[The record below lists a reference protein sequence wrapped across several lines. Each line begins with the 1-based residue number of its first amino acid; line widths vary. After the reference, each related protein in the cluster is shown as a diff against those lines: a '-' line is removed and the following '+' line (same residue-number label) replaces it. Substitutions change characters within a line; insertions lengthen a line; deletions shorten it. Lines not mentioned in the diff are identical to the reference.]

1 MTEPKPCYSVATQL
15 PDDFD
20 DRLEAFADDATMPR
34 WLGVAQVCADA
45 IAQMGSGK
53 VGKMLVY
60 HAAADKFNLGVSTI
74 RLWAR
79 YNLEL
84 GEFLSEMPY
93 VPAWTQI
100 KCAWTESKQR
110 ETSVE
115 SVLLERYAEADKFGG
130 RLCPARVWAA
140 QLKGKP
146 DKRNPVIVKLER
158 LASCAA
164 TALKAV
170 SSGKG
175 YSEFASRLHKLS
187 AAADAILAEAEAM
200 PCHAGD

>member
-1 MTEPKPCYSVATQL
+1 MTELKSCYSVATRL

-20 DRLEAFADDATMPR
+20 ARLEAFADDATMPR

-45 IAQMGSGK
+45 IAQMRGGRA
-53 VGKMLVY
+53 GKMLVY
-60 HAAADKFNLGVSTI
+60 AAAADKFNLGVSTI

-79 YNLEL
+79 YNSEL
-84 GEFLSEMPY
+84 GDFLSEMAY
-93 VPAWTQI
+93 IPAWTQVRL
-100 KCAWTESKQR
+100 AYRESRQR

-115 SVLLERYAEADKFGG
+115 AVLLERYAEADKFGG

-140 QLKGKP
+140 QLKSNP
-146 DKRNPVIVKLER
+146 REKRDPVLVKLER

-170 SSGKG
+170 ASGNG
-175 YSEFASRLHKLS
+175 YSEFAPRLVAL
-187 AAADAILAEAEAM
+187 AAEAGSVLAEAEAK
-200 PCHAGD
+200 GKIK